1 MPLEDG
7 YKDSEKIVL
16 NVLPQVE
23 QLSLNPGSNVIFQRL
38 VIYLTNI
45 LVCIFFSVCVMSGV
59 TLKPHEGLGGFL
71 QTLQWKY
78 ASL

>member
-7 YKDSEKIVL
+7 YKDSEKFVL
-16 NVLPQVE
+16 NVLPQVG
-23 QLSLNPGSNVIFQRL
+23 QLPFNPGSNVIFQRL
-38 VIYLTNI
+38 VIYLNDI
-45 LVCIFFSVCVMSGV
+45 LVCNFFNECVKSGV
-59 TLKPHEGLGGFL
+59 TLKAHEVLGGFL